1 MTARKNLARMDQNKE
16 TFEGLRAALEAL
28 DAMPATHLLKA
39 PTHAG
44 QWYWK
49 EWDAEFKVY
58 TKKGKGRR
66 LYVTPPGGVEIPVS
80 ARIAGGWFALPKGRA
95 SNRVLHS

>member
-1 MTARKNLARMDQNKE
+1 M
-16 TFEGLRAALEAL
+16 TFEDWNDLRTALEAL
-28 DAMPATHLLKA
+28 DATPAVRLLKV

-49 EWDAEFKVY
+49 EWDAEVKVY

-66 LYVTPPGGVEIPVS
+66 LYVIPPGGDEIPIS